1 MPAETVGLQTVQFH
15 THTQRQTERE
25 TEIEIGDDRKR
36 EEREREEKKCMGRG
50 YYFQVPMPPPWKM
63 PRRDK
68 KKKKAIGWNARHGEG
83 LKEKSIIKGPDRRQ
97 RTGLDFHK
105 GMKRSTTP
113 LNTESYGSL
122 QELSQPSC

>member
-1 MPAETVGLQTVQFH
+1 
-15 THTQRQTERE
+15 
-25 TEIEIGDDRKR
+25 
-36 EEREREEKKCMGRG
+36 
-50 YYFQVPMPPPWKM
+50 M

-68 KKKKAIGWNARHGEG
+68 KKKKTIGWNAGHGEG

-105 GMKRSTTP
+105 GMKRSTTQ

-122 QELSQPSC
+122 LNMTVLSCPFLSFGGVGMGVVVVQSMTMLF